1 MPKIKKFIKSAKYE
15 TKNYANDIDF
25 VAKPC
30 YDKCE
35 NRKGNVVMTNKEW
48 FKKAQYGMMV
58 HFGLYSVLGGEWQ
71 GKRMGSTIGEWAQAY
86 FRIPNKEYEKLAD
99 VFNPIYFNAD
109 EWVDVAVEAGMKY
122 LVVTTKHH
130 EGFALFHSKADK
142 FNVVDATPF
151 KRDIIKELAEA
162 CAKKGLKLGLYYS
175 QALDW
180 RERNAGG
187 WGKECGLNV
196 DGMSWGNT
204 WDFPDNEG
212 KDYGEVFERKIK
224 PQVKELLTNYGD
236 IALIWFDTPHT
247 ISEAQSKELYD
258 MVKTLQPDC
267 LINSRIGAAGCK
279 CDYISWGDNEI
290 PNEYQDGSML
300 FETPATLNDTWGY
313 KPYDQNWKS
322 AETIKKIRK
331 HLNDR
336 GINYLLNVGP
346 DYLGR
351 IPAPCVEILKQ
362 AKI

>member
-1 MPKIKKFIKSAKYE
+1 MNTLVIVLIAAVALVAAYALYGRWLAKKWG
-15 TKNYANDIDF
+15 ID
-25 VAKPC
+25 P
-30 YDKCE
+30 
-35 NRKGNVVMTNKEW
+35 
-48 FKKAQYGMMV
+48 KAQ
-58 HFGLYSVLGGEWQ
+58 
-71 GKRMGSTIGEWAQAY
+71 T
-86 FRIPNKEYEKLAD
+86 P
-99 VFNPIYFNAD
+99 
-109 EWVDVAVEAGMKY
+109 AVKY
-122 LVVTTKHH
+122 N
-130 EGFALFHSKADK
+130 D
-142 FNVVDATPF
+142 
-151 KRDIIKELAEA
+151 
-162 CAKKGLKLGLYYS
+162 
-175 QALDW
+175 
-180 RERNAGG
+180 
-187 WGKECGLNV
+187 
-196 DGMSWGNT
+196 
-204 WDFPDNEG
+204 G

-236 IALIWFDTPHT
+236 IALVWFDTPHT
-247 ISEAQSKELYD
+247 ISEEQSKELYD

-290 PNEYQDGSML
+290 PDEYQDGSML

-322 AETIKKIRK
+322 AETIKQIRK